1 MVIDKH
7 DYVAIELG
15 HDVYYNSLRSRSYGS
30 HKHKL
35 SREYLWVYLWKYL
48 NGLYATVSVCN
59 IECLHQIKINKH
71 TSPIRPIQSNIPN
84 NYVFSLFL
92 YLMHE

>member
-15 HDVYYNSLRSRSYGS
+15 HYVYYNSVRFRSYGS

-35 SREYLWVYLWKYL
+35 SREYLWLYLWKYQK
-48 NGLYATVSVCN
+48 GLHIQMKMIVVSSMLLARNISTVSVCN
-59 IECLHQIKINKH
+59 VETNQN
-71 TSPIRPIQSNIPN
+71 Q
-84 NYVFSLFL
+84 
-92 YLMHE
+92 

>member
-1 MVIDKH
+1 MEMSKRTTYSNVNDCGFI
-7 DYVAIELG
+7 YVTCARFLTFQ
-15 HDVYYNSLRSRSYGS
+15 LFQFAML
-30 HKHKL
+30 K
-35 SREYLWVYLWKYL
+35 
-48 NGLYATVSVCN
+48 
-59 IECLHQIKINKH
+59 QIKINKH

>member
-15 HDVYYNSLRSRSYGS
+15 HYVYYNSVRFRSYGS

-35 SREYLWVYLWKYL
+35 SREYLWLYLWKCQK
-48 NGLYATVSVCN
+48 GLHNQMQRNDYFN
-59 IECLHQIKINKH
+59 D
-71 TSPIRPIQSNIPN
+71 
-84 NYVFSLFL
+84 F
-92 YLMHE
+92 

>member
-1 MVIDKH
+1 MAIFMEISKRTTYSNVNDCGFI
-7 DYVAIELG
+7 YVNCA
-15 HDVYYNSLRSRSYGS
+15 
-30 HKHKL
+30 KL
-35 SREYLWVYLWKYL
+35 FQFAML
-48 NGLYATVSVCN
+48 N
-59 IECLHQIKINKH
+59 QIKINKH

>member
-15 HDVYYNSLRSRSYGS
+15 HYVYYNSVRFRSYGS

-35 SREYLWVYLWKYL
+35 SREYLWLYLWKYQK
-48 NGLYATVSVCN
+48 GLHIQMY
-59 IECLHQIKINKH
+59 IETPKRF
-71 TSPIRPIQSNIPN
+71 TIRLEFI
-84 NYVFSLFL
+84 Y
-92 YLMHE
+92 

>member
-15 HDVYYNSLRSRSYGS
+15 HYVYYNSVRFRSYGS

-35 SREYLWVYLWKYL
+35 SREYLWLYLWKCQK
-48 NGLYATVSVCN
+48 GL
-59 IECLHQIKINKH
+59 H
-71 TSPIRPIQSNIPN
+71 TAQ
-84 NYVFSLFL
+84 
-92 YLMHE
+92 